1 MPNCPITKRAYQA
14 KQKSIRTGLTVIA
27 GKEFT
32 RSYPDYSKTTIEEK
46 FIKQGSD

>member
-14 KQKSIRTGLTVIA
+14 KQEHERTKLRIVT
-27 GKEFT
+27 F
-32 RSYPDYSKTTIEEK
+32 RSYPDYNPITIEEK